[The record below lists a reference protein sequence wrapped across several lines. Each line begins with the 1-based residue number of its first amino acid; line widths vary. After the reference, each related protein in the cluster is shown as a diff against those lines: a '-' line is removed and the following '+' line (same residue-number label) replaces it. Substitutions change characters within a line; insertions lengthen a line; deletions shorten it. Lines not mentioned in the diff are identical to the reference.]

1 MRENDFSRMI
11 VFSLQYRRHRVKVGQ
26 KEQGATMSTS
36 STSAPDHSHDERR
49 EQPKSVTIIVN
60 ARSKSVPRGDLS
72 FESVVALAFPDPPS
86 NDITVFTVDY
96 RKGEGNRPSGTLSA
110 GQSVRVKE
118 GMIFNVVAS
127 DKS

>member
-1 MRENDFSRMI
+1 
-11 VFSLQYRRHRVKVGQ
+11 
-26 KEQGATMSTS
+26 MSTS